1 MDTKDIA
8 VALGFVALVACL
20 YWHFYYVPG
29 SGDFFFGRG
38 ETTYSSANA
47 QLQSSDSVCLVENIS
62 NLVDPARMNVMNCGI
77 DFASSL
83 GGIKDVEAYVIEGES
98 CTSMAGVRTIGEC
111 AREIHAN
118 GCYIIFVGNVTGPR
132 TLDGLIYVPIGGTYV
147 NNSCSVKVS
156 S

>member
-1 MDTKDIA
+1 MDIKGIA
-8 VALGFVALVACL
+8 VALGAAVLVACL

-29 SGDFFFGRG
+29 NGDFFFGRAEVG
-38 ETTYSSANA
+38 YSTANS

-62 NLVDPARMNVMNCGI
+62 NLVDPTRMNVMNCGI

-83 GGIKDVEAYVIEGES
+83 GGIKGVEAYVIEDES
-98 CTSMAGVRTIGEC
+98 CTSMAGVRGILDC

-132 TLDGLIYVPIGGTYV
+132 TLDGLVYVPIGKTYG
-147 NNSCSVKVS
+147 NGSCSVKVS

>member
-1 MDTKDIA
+1 MDIKDIA
-8 VALGFVALVACL
+8 VALGAAILVACL
-20 YWHFYYVPG
+20 YWYFYYIPG

-47 QLQSSDSVCLVENIS
+47 QLQSAESVCLVENIS
-62 NLVDPARMNVMNCGI
+62 GLVDPTRMNVMNCGI

-83 GGIKDVEAYVIEGES
+83 GGIKDVEAYVIEDKS
-98 CTSMAGVRTIGEC
+98 CTSMAGVRTIGDC

-118 GCYIIFVGNVTGPR
+118 GCYILFIGNVTGPE
-132 TLDGLIYVPIGGTYV
+132 TLDGLIYVPIGETYA
-147 NNSCSVKVS
+147 NGSCSVKVS